1 MFITNIFVFIDI
13 SGGIETEILVCLQ
26 FLYSDEVSV
35 SAESVLTVL
44 YTAKKYAVPTL
55 EEHCVA
61 FLKDNLTAENAF
73 LLLSQARL
81 FDEPQLAAL
90 CLDCI
95 DKLVELLSFVFVY
108 LRKNSEPKL

>member
-1 MFITNIFVFIDI
+1 MQRQLFKFNFF
-13 SGGIETEILVCLQ
+13 CYFQ

-35 SAESVLTVL
+35 SAETVLTVL

-61 FLKDNLTAENAF
+61 FLKDNLTPENAF

-95 DKLVELLSFVFVY
+95 DK
-108 LRKNSEPKL
+108 